1 MCRIVACARDREGH
15 GHVLADHSV
24 TGASPEG
31 WAQAVVAAAALYP
44 DPIIVAEANQGG
56 EMVRSVLRATG
67 AGLRVGL
74 VHARESKAARAE
86 PVALLFEQGRVSV
99 HGAFPELE
107 AELCRL
113 VSGGDYAGPGGSP
126 DRADAMVWALG
137 EVMLRARVVRA
148 RGF

>member
-1 MCRIVACARDREGH
+1 MRDR
-15 GHVLADHSV
+15 
-24 TGASPEG
+24 
-31 WAQAVVAAAALYP
+31 
-44 DPIIVAEANQGG
+44 
-56 EMVRSVLRATG
+56 
-67 AGLRVGL
+67 L

-107 AELCRL
+107 AELCGL

-137 EVMLRARVVRA
+137 EVMLRTRVVGV
-148 RGF
+148 RGFEEKC